1 MRSQGLA
8 KVTGVLFVCL
18 AVCATAS
25 AQYGGGGMGGTAAG
39 TGGSSNPNSTG
50 SYSSGSGK
58 AIGIGVGAAAGAAV
72 GIALLVHHHH
82 AAASKEASVVGCT
95 QSMMDGLTLK
105 NEKDDL
111 TYTIVSSGKNV
122 PAGERVELKGVV
134 SDDKSG
140 IHAFRVHSLVN
151 NYGACGASSAMTGQ
165 PAEQKETVATK
176 TN

>member
-39 TGGSSNPNSTG
+39 TGGSTNPNNTG

-82 AAASKEASVVGCT
+82 AAANTEASVVGCT
-95 QSMMDGLTLK
+95 QSMMNGITLK

-111 TYTIVSSGKNV
+111 TYTIVSGG
-122 PAGERVELKGVV
+122 PAVHPGERVELKGVV

-140 IHAFRVHSLVN
+140 IHAFRVHSLVSN
-151 NYGACGASSAMTGQ
+151 FGACGSTSAMAAKPTEKVE
-165 PAEQKETVATK
+165 AVAQKE
-176 TN
+176 N